1 MVTRE
6 IKASGDSYFL
16 SVPSDSHKPIFV
28 PNRLAIIIAGSL
40 LSLAAFAW
48 IATYY
53 LMPVMMMPRTSV
65 MSLGVAAIVSSP
77 SLVSISIF
85 EIVWIIGMAAMMFP
99 AMIPIVLFYNKVA
112 TRQESNPS
120 LARSVGTPLFLSG
133 YLIVYA
139 ALGICAYIAIYEA
152 INLSS
157 NLSQI
162 AFLSIVASSAILIAT
177 GSYQFTSLKSRCLKN
192 CISPIG
198 FFALHY
204 KTGLLGSIRMGLT
217 HGYYC
222 VGCCWAFMLV
232 MLGVGAMSIPVMA
245 VLAGIIALEKMLAR
259 GAIWFNRL
267 VGLGFISI
275 GALAIVF
282 PSILA
287 HI

>member
-1 MVTRE
+1 ME
-6 IKASGDSYFL
+6 ILIFL
-16 SVPSDSHKPIFV
+16 SVPSDPRKPIFV

-40 LSLAAFAW
+40 LSFAAFAW

-53 LMPVMMMPRTSV
+53 LKPLMMMPQTGV
-65 MSLGVAAIVSSP
+65 MSLGVAAIASPP
-77 SLVSISIF
+77 SLLSISIF
-85 EIVWIIGMAAMMFP
+85 EVVWIIGMAAMMFP
-99 AMIPIVLFYNKVA
+99 AMTPIVLFYTKVA
-112 TRQESNPS
+112 TRQQWNPS
-120 LARSVGTPLFLSG
+120 LARSVGTPLFLTG
-133 YLIVYA
+133 YMIVYA
-139 ALGICAYIAIYEA
+139 VFGIGAYIAIYEA

-157 NLSQI
+157 NFSQI
-162 AFLSIVASSAILIAT
+162 AFLSVVASSAILIST
-177 GSYQFTSLKSRCLKN
+177 GVYQFTSLKSRCLKN

-204 KTGLLGSIRMGLT
+204 KAGLFGSIRMGLT

-222 VGCCWAFMLV
+222 VGCCWAFMFV

-245 VLAGIIALEKMLAR
+245 VLAGVIALEKMLAR

-275 GALAIVF
+275 GAVAIAF